1 MQGSTNATLRSRD
14 FAGAG
19 SKCRDAHQVVADEM
33 IYVTPCSPPPNSVK
47 PIGANSA

>member
-1 MQGSTNATLRSRD
+1 MQGSTNAALRNRD
-14 FAGAG
+14 LAGAD

-33 IYVTPCSPPPNSVK
+33 IWVTPCSPPSSVK